1 MEPDSLLDQDDSYGK
16 TGACKVAELG
26 IQLLLRQTFLCLL
39 QESELNGGGGQA
51 AGHCLVLGPV
61 GGHGCPGLQGTGL
74 KGPQQ
79 SLWAAPRPLGVAG
92 VGEEEERV
100 SAASALLLAKKEG
113 KEVCSPPACL
123 PHARSPGLPGAVG
136 NLISEIL

>member
-1 MEPDSLLDQDDSYGK
+1 M
-16 TGACKVAELG
+16 AELG

-79 SLWAAPRPLGVAG
+79 SLLAAPPASGHCWGRGGGRESFICFCFALGQ
-92 VGEEEERV
+92 
-100 SAASALLLAKKEG
+100 EG
-113 KEVCSPPACL
+113 REGSLQPPCL
-123 PHARSPGLPGAVG
+123 PASRARSPGLPGAVG
-136 NLISEIL
+136 NLISEML